1 MSNLEKPDLT
11 FVKVADNV
19 YRVFNGKTGR
29 FHNIE
34 LGIDEVM

>member
-1 MSNLEKPDLT
+1 MKKDEKKALK
-11 FVKVADNV
+11 FIKVAENS
-19 YRVFNGKTGR
+19 YRPFNKKTGR